1 MWIFRPAEEEA
12 AESTD
17 AETETDIDE
26 KELLAEEAEELRLK
40 LEALRMAEYREA
52 QRAAVLSQGQGNSGV
67 PASSSAA
74 SADSAAEADAEA
86 AAVHYH
92 MDVGD
97 GDIESM
103 YDFSDFVADASD
115 DASRREGRDANEDG
129 DQHCTADVEHLRLV
143 EARLKQREQTLQAQ
157 VEAQDKKLA
166 AASRALQKTRGQ
178 AQALLDQLGSKDSEG
193 SQLNVAAVQLERLLA
208 EKERRL
214 KAALDE
220 AAAAL
225 AGEKSAEAPCPHS
238 RGEGG
243 TTQQPQEA
251 PTTAGPRP
259 PEPDTGVGE
268 EQLLQLAAMTEE
280 LTDALQQATESEE
293 QVQQQFVT
301 ISAELNE
308 ERQQRILAE
317 QELNSAREAR
327 DMEVNAL
334 LARIQEQERSLVAER
349 DRAKD
354 LEVRV
359 RLADQLREA
368 EQKRKRGEVFYPHLE
383 L

>member
-1 MWIFRPAEEEA
+1 
-12 AESTD
+12 
-17 AETETDIDE
+17 
-26 KELLAEEAEELRLK
+26 
-40 LEALRMAEYREA
+40 
-52 QRAAVLSQGQGNSGV
+52 
-67 PASSSAA
+67 
-74 SADSAAEADAEA
+74 
-86 AAVHYH
+86 
-92 MDVGD
+92 
-97 GDIESM
+97 
-103 YDFSDFVADASD
+103 
-115 DASRREGRDANEDG
+115 
-129 DQHCTADVEHLRLV
+129 
-143 EARLKQREQTLQAQ
+143 
-157 VEAQDKKLA
+157 
-166 AASRALQKTRGQ
+166 
-178 AQALLDQLGSKDSEG
+178 
-193 SQLNVAAVQLERLLA
+193 
-208 EKERRL
+208 
-214 KAALDE
+214 
-220 AAAAL
+220 
-225 AGEKSAEAPCPHS
+225 
-238 RGEGG
+238 
-243 TTQQPQEA
+243 
-251 PTTAGPRP
+251 
-259 PEPDTGVGE
+259 
-268 EQLLQLAAMTEE
+268 LLQLAAMTEE